1 LDANF
6 SNLKFDPALW
16 LTADPG
22 YWKIPWAKD
31 IEKMIVPCLHKQRC
45 LAGGKCIEH
54 AEGPMCGA
62 CEEGF
67 YPSGQTCAK
76 CESKTQAARILVVM
90 GIVLAVFSI
99 LFALRKKLK
108 KYRSA
113 WRDVLRVVKIQVDFW
128 QVNSGMPMVMPVQ
141 FPAAWLDFMAN
152 FEVLNF
158 DLGTLL
164 GFGCITGFTFTHKF
178 IIISLAPIVVFLIGW
193 GKYQRRR
200 VLHTM
205 KKKMKEAKN
214 SVKGMNRAKGQVSAG
229 VGGKAQQVPSKTT
242 NPNEK
247 SINHEDFKEG
257 LRVAFNIADADNS
270 GFIDV
275 HEFAE
280 LVRTLGH
287 KKFQDKHAQKL
298 FQKKCKDG
306 DYFLD
311 MEEFFTIVLD
321 KKNKV
326 HIDTEV
332 IAWSKARRDMYQS
345 IADVCQ
351 LLLLV
356 HTPVSRDMFQYFNC
370 QKLDDRAYLKMDM
383 NVRCEGQDYVA
394 GSVYAVIY
402 GFVFVLGF
410 PVILSSFLFRHR
422 NELYAVRVTDKI
434 GFLYDRFIKGAEFWE
449 LHELMRK
456 MFLAGFSVFLSGS
469 PQFQVMMSALVS
481 VFAQINLNY
490 FKPHRN
496 KVVFSIAEICF
507 TGITLKY
514 LIALLMTGMESGE
527 EDPAMA
533 TYMIVIDLGVTI
545 SGVLGMVMAF
555 FVLYRKMRAV
565 ERNLKKKQRTGS
577 TKVGPKISEDEAA
590 HVLLMERQN
599 LHDQIMSSS
608 AKMELKT
615 QGERQLHEHLLELMR
630 IEKDVFNLL
639 DESQKN
645 VTKLETKLHVQAH
658 RALAAG
664 GGKVPTHD
672 VHLLHDEMIA
682 LRSAQVSRLN
692 HGAHSI
698 DTLLSKMFHTFDTE
712 SIGRLGPPQLK
723 ALFLELMR
731 ENATYEDLK
740 AGIDAEHVIAAVD
753 QDKNGAIEEKE
764 FVMWIKR
771 GIAQT

>member
-1 LDANF
+1 
-6 SNLKFDPALW
+6 
-16 LTADPG
+16 
-22 YWKIPWAKD
+22 
-31 IEKMIVPCLHKQRC
+31 M
-45 LAGGKCIEH
+45 
-54 AEGPMCGA
+54 
-62 CEEGF
+62 
-67 YPSGQTCAK
+67 
-76 CESKTQAARILVVM
+76 
-90 GIVLAVFSI
+90 
-99 LFALRKKLK
+99 
-108 KYRSA
+108 
-113 WRDVLRVVKIQVDFW
+113 
-128 QVNSGMPMVMPVQ
+128 
-141 FPAAWLDFMAN
+141 
-152 FEVLNF
+152 
-158 DLGTLL
+158 
-164 GFGCITGFTFTHKF
+164 
-178 IIISLAPIVVFLIGW
+178 
-193 GKYQRRR
+193 
-200 VLHTM
+200 
-205 KKKMKEAKN
+205 
-214 SVKGMNRAKGQVSAG
+214 
-229 VGGKAQQVPSKTT
+229 
-242 NPNEK
+242 
-247 SINHEDFKEG
+247 
-257 LRVAFNIADADNS
+257 
-270 GFIDV
+270 
-275 HEFAE
+275 
-280 LVRTLGH
+280 
-287 KKFQDKHAQKL
+287 
-298 FQKKCKDG
+298 
-306 DYFLD
+306 
-311 MEEFFTIVLD
+311 
-321 KKNKV
+321 
-326 HIDTEV
+326 
-332 IAWSKARRDMYQS
+332 
-345 IADVCQ
+345 
-351 LLLLV
+351 
-356 HTPVSRDMFQYFNC
+356 
-370 QKLDDRAYLKMDM
+370 
-383 NVRCEGQDYVA
+383 
-394 GSVYAVIY
+394 
-402 GFVFVLGF
+402 
-410 PVILSSFLFRHR
+410 
-422 NELYAVRVTDKI
+422 
-434 GFLYDRFIKGAEFWE
+434 
-449 LHELMRK
+449 
-456 MFLAGFSVFLSGS
+456 
-469 PQFQVMMSALVS
+469 
-481 VFAQINLNY
+481 FAQINLNY

-555 FVLYRKMRAV
+555 FVLYRKIRAV

-590 HVLLMERQN
+590 HVLLMERQK

-639 DESQKN
+639 DESQKK

-698 DTLLSKMFHTFDTE
+698 DTLLSKMFHTFDTQ

-771 GIAQT
+771 GIAQTEKKRQEWGTQSPVQARLLSFLTAVVVKLQKDFLSSVFLEFDHDKDGQIMKTELVALMLAMKMRGGKSNVNDSTLLHLAADADIVLRALDADKNGSIQLEEFVSWLVSGLGRPREERRAWAAQGQIYARLEDFLMSVEATSKSNGFTTWKWARMFGESGADTLNLGKQKTAGETKKASVAVVTVVPSHQPTRPERKSNELGASTLTHDGEKDVVAEAKKANSAFNTAVPLHQTTRQELGTFNAEAEKLRAVRKAHGARSKEYADALAESGRGSRADAEDEGSKSELRKKNGVKKSNARVNEKVVEVDTVSQERRKVTAESFDIKHYYVDEPPVQKAEITSLFQSYDENGSGQLGCAEVLKMMQKHKRSLGMFVVDESDCKVIMAALDKDDSGEITIEEFADWIFSGLRRSPEERIEWSSQSSATTHLDMFLAAIHKDVLECRKKEVAKTD